1 MYPPLAYIS
10 HSSNPVIPRQ
20 TSDVSAVAPT
30 RLRAALGA
38 AIAFA
43 FLTLATREAAA
54 FCRSTTCTCKLSDQ
68 VNGVANPCEK
78 VCPTDADGCKTTGV
92 PVSWSG
98 RCIGF
103 SLSLEGTSSLSADQW
118 TTAITQAF
126 ETWGSADC
134 GDGRTPSIDARRL
147 IDVVCGTN
155 EYTAGGPNANT
166 IYFEDNGFDGRDPD
180 HTIALTTTHFDHVTG
195 EIQDAD
201 MALNSAID
209 RFSVSDDGQYVD
221 GTKIQDLVSVVTH
234 EVGHFFGLD
243 HSKVPGS
250 VMYFQAQ
257 PGLHRELSPDDIAG
271 ICAIY
276 PPDRE
281 ASCDPVPPGG
291 IKSTC
296 AKGRLGCAA
305 APDGASPPDPGSFVA
320 LGLGALGLVALRSLS
335 GRKVR

>member
-1 MYPPLAYIS
+1 MDCDWKRRT
-10 HSSNPVIPRQ
+10 PRQ
-20 TSDVSAVAPT
+20 AGS
-30 RLRAALGA
+30 RRATAIGM

-43 FLTLATREAAA
+43 LLASTPRDAAA
-54 FCRSTTCTCKLSDQ
+54 FCRSTTCTCKVSEQ

-92 PVSWSG
+92 PVAWRG
-98 RCIGF
+98 RCVGF

-118 TTAITQAF
+118 TSAITQAF

-134 GDGRTPSIDARRL
+134 GGGRTPSIDARRL

-180 HTIALTTTHFDHVTG
+180 HTIATTTTHLDHTTG
-195 EIQDAD
+195 EILDAD
-201 MALNSAID
+201 MAVNSAID
-209 RFSVSDDGQYVD
+209 RFSVSDDGQDVD
-221 GTKIQDLVSVVTH
+221 GVKNQDLVSVVTH

-257 PGLHRELSPDDIAG
+257 PGLHRELAADDIAG

-281 ASCDPVPPGG
+281 ASCNPVPPGG

-296 AKGRLGCAA
+296 ANGRFGCAA
-305 APDGASPPDPGSFVA
+305 APDGAPHPDPGSFVA
-320 LGLGALGLVALRSLS
+320 FGLGGIGLVALRSLS
-335 GRKVR
+335 RRRRR